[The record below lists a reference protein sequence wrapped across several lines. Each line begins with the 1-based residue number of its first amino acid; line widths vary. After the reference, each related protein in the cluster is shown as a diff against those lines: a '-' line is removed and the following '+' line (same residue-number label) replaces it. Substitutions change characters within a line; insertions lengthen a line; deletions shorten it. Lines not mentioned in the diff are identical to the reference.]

1 MRITSSFLLSACL
14 LLASCTNTVQSG
26 HNTALDSVDLVSMT
40 DDMAMKIGGDPQV
53 QQEFDEHGP
62 LKIVVEPVV
71 NEMTAEVLPRGP
83 AELFTARVRLLLA
96 QHDPHRYTWIMNRD
110 AFYHLRKQEL
120 DVDPGPSP
128 DAINPDYALTA
139 IFRSLTTEDA
149 KKRSEYYLCVY
160 QLSSLKDRTVLW
172 TASYEVKKKAVKEF
186 LD

>member
-1 MRITSSFLLSACL
+1 MRKTSWFLLLSCTC
-14 LLASCTNTVQSG
+14 LASCTNAVQSG

-40 DDMAMKIGGDPQV
+40 DDMAMKIAADPAIQR
-53 QQEFDEHGP
+53 EYAEHGA

-71 NEMTAEVLPRGP
+71 NEMEAEVLPRGP
-83 AELFTARVRLLLA
+83 AELFTARVRMLMS
-96 QHDPHRYTWIMNRD
+96 QHDPSRYTWIMNRD
-110 AFYHLRKQEL
+110 AFYRIRKQEL

-128 DAINPDYALTA
+128 EAINPDYALTA

-149 KKRSEYYLCVY
+149 KKRNEYYLCVY

-172 TASYEVKKKAVKEF
+172 TASYEVKKKAVKGF

>member
-1 MRITSSFLLSACL
+1 MRTTSWFLLAACL
-14 LLASCTNTVQSG
+14 LLASCSSAVQSG
-26 HNTALDSVDLVSMT
+26 HNTALDSVDLVKMT
-40 DDMAMKIGGDPQV
+40 DDMAMRIGGDPAV
-53 QQEFDEHGP
+53 QREYAEHGP

-83 AELFTARVRLLLA
+83 AELFTARVRMLLA

-110 AFYHLRKQEL
+110 AFSRIRKQEL

-160 QLSSLKDRTVLW
+160 QLSSLKDREVLW
-172 TASYEVKKKAVKEF
+172 TASYELKKKAVKEF